1 VLIPE
6 QMSGINEA
14 YFIQGMEWSDVGA
27 NDGPGTLV
35 KFSWFLKRAAV
46 DVLKFVVWD
55 DEGTWDDADYRWYW

>member
-1 VLIPE
+1 
-6 QMSGINEA
+6 MSR
-14 YFIQGMEWSDVGA
+14 